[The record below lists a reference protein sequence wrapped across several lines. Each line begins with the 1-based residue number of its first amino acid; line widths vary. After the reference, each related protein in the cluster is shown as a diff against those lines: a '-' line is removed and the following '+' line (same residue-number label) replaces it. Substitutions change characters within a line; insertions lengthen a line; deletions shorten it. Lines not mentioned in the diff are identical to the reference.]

1 MVITHQPISFIH
13 MIERIHLNILR
24 EIDRTGTLTKAA
36 SALHLTQSALSH
48 AIKKLE
54 QQLNAA
60 IWTKE
65 GRLLRLTPAGK
76 TVLAL
81 ANRVL
86 PQFEQVEGHVAQIA
100 AGQRGSLRIGM
111 ECHPCYQWLLTVVA
125 DFLTAF
131 PDVDV
136 DVRQAF
142 QFGGMAALAHHDIDL
157 LVTPDPVQKSGF
169 VFTPVFAYELVLV
182 MAKDHPLAQ
191 QAYIQPKHLLEQTL
205 YTYPV
210 ATERLDIFSQ
220 FLMPANISPKKH
232 KVLETTEILL
242 HMAAA
247 NRGVTPLPQWLLD
260 VSGPQLP
267 LVGKRLGKEGLKKSI
282 YLGVREG
289 DKTIDYVEQFIQRAK
304 KENTSNG

>member
-1 MVITHQPISFIH
+1 

-24 EIDRTGTLTKAA
+24 EVDRKGTLTKAA
-36 SALHLTQSALSH
+36 DALHLTQSALSH

-54 QQLNAA
+54 QQLDTA

-65 GRLLRLTPAGK
+65 GRLLRLTPAGNA
-76 TVLAL
+76 VLSL

-86 PQFEQVEGHVAQIA
+86 PQFEQVEAHAAQIA

-125 DFLTAF
+125 DFLADF
-131 PDVDV
+131 PDVDI

-157 LVTPDPVQKSGF
+157 LVTPDPVQKAGF
-169 VFTPVFAYELVLV
+169 IFTPVFAYELVLV
-182 MAKDHPLAQ
+182 MATQHRLSQ
-191 QAYIQPKHLLEQTL
+191 QAYIQPKHLADQTL

-220 FLMPANISPKKH
+220 FLMPANISPRQH

-247 NRGVTPLPQWLLD
+247 NRGVTPLPQWLLE
-260 VSGPQLP
+260 VTGAQLP
-267 LVGKRLGKEGLKKSI
+267 LVGKRLGAKGLKKSI
-282 YLGVREG
+282 YLGIRES
-289 DKTIDYVEQFIQRAK
+289 DKSIDYINQFIQRAK
-304 KENTSNG
+304 KENASKG